1 MMKKILI
8 ATGILL
14 MLLIVAAVFV
24 PLIYK
29 DKIAAKAKEGINK
42 SVNAKVNFS
51 SADLT
56 IIKSFPNITFCM
68 NDFVIT
74 GIREFEGD
82 TLTYIKALDVKLNL
96 WDVIGGSQMKIKS
109 VSLQNPFIN
118 ILVLKDG
125 KANYDIM
132 KEDTSAATPSSSNFK
147 MQLQSYSASDVRI
160 IYDDH
165 SLGFKMTIENAAHD
179 GQGDFTQDFF
189 TLSTATAASGVN
201 IWYGGV
207 KYISQAKAVLTADL
221 DIDMKNYKYTFKENQ
236 LLLNELPISVD
247 GWVAMPKEDIDM
259 DLKWAVKQ
267 SDFKYLV
274 SLIPGAYT
282 KDFKDLKSSGKIAMN
297 GYVKG
302 TYGENKMPAFGVT
315 VKIDNGMFKYPSLPS
330 AVNNVN
336 VDLNVTNPDGVTDHT
351 VIDLNKL
358 HVELG
363 SEPFDARLHVTTP
376 VSDANIDG
384 ALKGTV
390 NLANIKNF
398 IPQEQGTELNGIVK
412 ADVTMKG
419 RYSSIEKKQYEN
431 FDAAGTLR
439 LSGMNYKSADYPLTT
454 INNLLLT
461 FNPKNVTLNQLAAKV
476 GRSDFNASGSI
487 DNLLGYYLKDELL
500 RGNFIL
506 TSSVLD
512 VNELMSGKSTGATP
526 PDTSSLTVLEVPS
539 NIDFTMSSVIG
550 KIYYD
555 NLQLENLKG
564 VIQIK
569 EQVID
574 LSGLFFNMLNGNVAM
589 SGSYSAKDTRKP
601 SFNFDMALNNFDIQ
615 QSFKTF
621 STAKALAPIAERCT
635 GSYSTFMVISG
646 QLDQHMQ
653 PVMNSLTGN
662 GKLTSKRVQ
671 VNNFEPLNQLASAL
685 KMDEYKK
692 LDLQDLNLSYEFE
705 NGRVKVKPFTNFWQ
719 GASATVS
726 GSSGFDQTI
735 DYTINLAIPKSKI
748 PSAAQSAFN
757 TAFAKANTALG
768 SNIQLPDPVK
778 VNVLVGGTISKPT
791 IKTDLSP
798 QGQALMETA
807 KEAVEQKVEETVEK
821 GKEEARA
828 QADKIMADA
837 QKQSQQILD
846 AAKVQ
851 ADALKKQ
858 GYAAADSM
866 VKKATNPIAK
876 VAAQEAAKKAKQE
889 TDKQVQKILDDA
901 SKKSQQ
907 VLADAKQQS
916 DDLLK

>member
-8 ATGILL
+8 AIGIALL
-14 MLLIVAAVFV
+14 LLVAAAV
-24 PLIYK
+24 LIPIVYK
-29 DKIAAKAKEGINK
+29 DKIVAKAKDGINK
-42 SVNAKVNFS
+42 AVNAKVDFTG
-51 SADLT
+51 ADLT

-74 GIREFEGD
+74 GINEFEGD
-82 TLTYIKALDVKLNL
+82 TLTYIKSLDVRLNL

-109 VSLQNPFIN
+109 VSLEKPFIN
-118 ILVLKDG
+118 ILILKDG

-132 KEDTSAATPSSSNFK
+132 KEATSGAAASSSTFK
-147 MQLQSYSASDVRI
+147 MELQSYSASDARI
-160 IYDDH
+160 VYDDQ
-165 SLGFKMTIENAAHD
+165 SLGFKITIDHAAHD

-189 TLSTATAASGVN
+189 TLSTATAASSVN

-207 KYISQAKAVLTADL
+207 KYISHAKTVLTADL

-259 DLKWAVKQ
+259 DLKWAVTQ
-267 SDFKYLV
+267 SDFKYLI

-282 KDFKDLKSSGKIAMN
+282 GDFKDLKSSGKIAMD

-315 VKIDNGMFKYPSLPS
+315 VKMDNGMFKYPSLPS
-330 AVNNVN
+330 SVNNVN
-336 VDLNVTNPDGVTDHT
+336 VDLKITNPDGVTDHT
-351 VIDLNKL
+351 VIDLKKL

-384 ALKGTV
+384 AAKGTV
-390 NLANIKNF
+390 NLANIRNF
-398 IPQEQGTELNGIVK
+398 IPQEKGTELNGIVK

-419 RYSSIEKKQYEN
+419 RYSTIEKKQYEN
-431 FDAAGTLR
+431 FEAAGTIS
-439 LSGMNYKSADYPLTT
+439 LSGMNYKSTDYPPTT
-454 INNLLLT
+454 IHNLLLT
-461 FNPKNVTLNQLAAKV
+461 FHPQKVTLNQLTAKV

-487 DNLLGYYLKDELL
+487 DNLLGYYVKDELL
-500 RGNFIL
+500 KGNFIL

-512 VNELMSGKSTGATP
+512 VNELMTGKTTGATP

-574 LSGLFFNMLNGNVAM
+574 LSGLFFNMLNGHVAM
-589 SGSYSAKDTRKP
+589 SGSYSAKDSKKP
-601 SFNFDMALNNFDIQ
+601 SFHFDMALNNFDIQ

-621 STAKALAPIAERCT
+621 STAKALAPIAERCS

-662 GKLTSKRVQ
+662 GKLTSQRVQ

-705 NGRVKVKPFTNFWQ
+705 NGRVKVKPFTNYWQ
-719 GASATVS
+719 GASATVN

-735 DYTINLAIPKSKI
+735 DYTINLAIPKSQI

-778 VNVLVGGTISKPT
+778 VNVLVGGTIMKPT
-791 IKTDLSP
+791 IKTSLGP
-798 QGQALMETA
+798 QGQTLVETT

-828 QADKIMADA
+828 QAEKIMADA

-901 SKKSQQ
+901 NKKSQQ
-907 VLADAKQQS
+907 VLADAKKQS
-916 DDLLK
+916 DELLK